1 MSTIHSFIHT
11 SVKVSCDRINLPSQC
26 ARMKIIQKHPN
37 NYETSLLIKINM
49 KMGGVNHTLT
59 SRTPV
64 GKGPPVDEGLFQ
76 DPPQS
81 ISWLF
86 DVPTMVMVS
95 GCIADVCDTVRWCYV
110 AL

>member
-1 MSTIHSFIHT
+1 M
-11 SVKVSCDRINLPSQC
+11 KVSCDRINLPSQC
-26 ARMKIIQKHPN
+26 ARLKIIQKHPN
-37 NYETSLLIKINM
+37 FYETSLLIKINM

-64 GKGPPVDEGLFQ
+64 APEDEGLFQ
-76 DPPQS
+76 NPPHS

-95 GCIADVCDTVRWCYV
+95 GCIIQ
-110 AL
+110 

>member
-1 MSTIHSFIHT
+1 MHSFIHS
-11 SVKVSCDRINLPSQC
+11 SVKVSCDLINLPSQC
-26 ARMKIIQKHPN
+26 ARLKIIQKTPR

-59 SRTPV
+59 SRAV
-64 GKGPPVDEGLFQ
+64 DKGSPVDEDVFQ
-76 DPPQS
+76 HPPHS

-95 GCIADVCDTVRWCYV
+95 GPS
-110 AL
+110 